1 MPTRIQMVFIY
12 PFIVLA
18 CLLAVLWLPVAI
30 ALGSDRAPRIMIAAD
45 RMANTVFG
53 GQAYETISSRSYRG
67 QREGVKVW
75 CVLCKILNV
84 VEKDHCKKSD
94 GY

>member
-12 PFIVLA
+12 PFIILA
-18 CLLAVLWLPVAI
+18 CLLTILWLPVAI
-30 ALGSDRAPRIMIAAD
+30 LLGSDRAPRIMLAAD
-45 RMANTVFG
+45 RMTNTVFG
-53 GQAYETISSRSYRG
+53 GQAKETISSRSYRG

-75 CVLCKILNV
+75 CILCKILEV

>member
-1 MPTRIQMVFIY
+1 MPSRIQMVFIY

-30 ALGSDRAPRIMIAAD
+30 AIGSDRAPRIMLAAD

-53 GQAYETISSRSYRG
+53 GETRETISSRSFRG
-67 QREGVKVW
+67 MNENVKVW
-75 CVLCKILNV
+75 CVLCKILDIID
-84 VEKDHCKKSD
+84 KDHCKKSE

>member
-1 MPTRIQMVFIY
+1 MPTKLQSILIY

-18 CLLAVLWLPVAI
+18 CFMAVLWLPVAI
-30 ALGSDRAPRIMIAAD
+30 LLGSDRAPKIMLSAD
-45 RMANTVFG
+45 RMANTIFG
-53 GQAYETISSRSYRG
+53 GSDRETISSRSYRG

-75 CVLCKILNV
+75 CILCKLLDV
-84 VEKDHCKKSD
+84 VEKSHCKKSD